1 VVNGPTARR
10 ATGVHPSG
18 ASGYE
23 LMPGT

>member
-1 VVNGPTARR
+1 VNGPTARR